1 MSRLYWEMC
10 GRQFPETIFTRL
22 PVEDRVFSLRPGTS
36 VVPATRDSSQTYYPR
51 ADERRTP
58 SRPSPIPILMDRDG
72 RMSHDS
78 AQIHFVVN

>member
-22 PVEDRVFSLRPGTS
+22 PVEDRVLLY
-36 VVPATRDSSQTYYPR
+36 PARHVRCPSDAGFFTNLLSRFT
-51 ADERRTP
+51 DERRTP

-72 RMSHDS
+72 RTSHE
-78 AQIHFVVN
+78 